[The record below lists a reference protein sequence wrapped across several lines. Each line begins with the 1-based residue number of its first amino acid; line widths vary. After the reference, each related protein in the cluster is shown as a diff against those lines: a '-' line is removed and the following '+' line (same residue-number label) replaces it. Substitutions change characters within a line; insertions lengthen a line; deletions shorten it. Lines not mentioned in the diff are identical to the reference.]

1 MKYIPTPSYMGT
13 AYNNAVPL
21 IGGGFSYYNPY
32 MDPRYIRQQQEA
44 ERERQQ
50 QEYWN
55 NAKAFKELIKSANTF
70 NGVETD
76 EEWLNKQ
83 FIPPDPDVYQK
94 YVDEQQHQNTLQ
106 QIAMLSRQKIEYEKQ
121 QEEARRKEYEAAE
134 DHNESLYDFLRG
146 TGREQ
151 YIKAVER
158 RASNAGN
165 IKNLY
170 DKSAYARLLQVQEGN
185 PVNSPFSALNPLV
198 TIDDMEIS
206 LPKSLQ
212 NERELKRKQFMESI
226 MAQEKGW

>member
-21 IGGGFSYYNPY
+21 IGGGFGYYNPY

-44 ERERQQ
+44 ERQRQE
-50 QEYWN
+50 QEYQN
-55 NAKAFKELIKSANTF
+55 QISVVTALFKSANTF

-76 EEWLNKQ
+76 MDVLNRYFMK
-83 FIPPDPDVYQK
+83 PDTEQYQEFLQEQE
-94 YVDEQQHQNTLQ
+94 YQNSLYEIASLVEQQSQYQQ
-106 QIAMLSRQKIEYEKQ
+106 QI
-121 QEEARRKEYEAAE
+121 EEARVKEMAELEESHETLYEFLNGSARE
-134 DHNESLYDFLRG
+134 RYLKVMES
-146 TGREQ
+146 
-151 YIKAVER
+151 
-158 RASNAGN
+158 RATAPSN

-170 DKSAYARLLQVQEGN
+170 DRSAYNRLLQVQGN
-185 PVNSPFSALNPLV
+185 NPGGMFNALNPLV

-226 MAQEKGW
+226 MAQDRGW